1 MKEKLKNRGITIF
14 VLLLF
19 LAVGHQI
26 YKTAVNFGGVIGL
39 IYGLLIA
46 IIIVGWLVF
55 NLLAVE
61 WKKD

>member
-19 LAVGHQI
+19 LAVGYQI

>member
-1 MKEKLKNRGITIF
+1 MKDKLKNRGITIF

-26 YKTAVNFGGVIGL
+26 YNTAINFGGVIGL
-39 IYGLLIA
+39 LYALSITA
-46 IIIVGWLVF
+46 IVVGWLVF
-55 NLLAVE
+55 NLLSVE

>member
-26 YKTAVNFGGVIGL
+26 YKTSVNFGGIIGVF
-39 IYGLLIA
+39 YGISIT